1 MKKPKI
7 CFILQ
12 DFAIGGIETCLYNL
26 AAQLKDEFEFHFIA
40 THVKHIEPKFT
51 SIGPALYIPVGRKL
65 VRYLKDQN
73 FDLVQTHNL
82 RDYVDCALEAGVPVI
97 VERVAG
103 NRSTENSKD
112 GVNWVVASNKGTLPL
127 IQNTID
133 PSLVSVIYNGVDIE
147 ALEKVQPN
155 RLDCKDTDVIIG
167 RVSRLGRG
175 QNIHMLVRAMVRIV
189 QKYPHAKLIVVGGT
203 SRMPGAEDVLP
214 ELKKLAMSI
223 RQNVIFTGE
232 IDQPF
237 DILKGFDIATCV
249 SNHEGIPNSLLEA
262 MACGKPVI
270 GTNVGQI
277 PELIDHE
284 VNGFLIPPNNDDA
297 LLEALDRLIADH
309 SLRQKFGQAGKLK
322 VKDFF
327 DIKKQSRRY
336 ADLYKTLLEKKKHAI
351 R

>member
-1 MKKPKI
+1 
-7 CFILQ
+7 
-12 DFAIGGIETCLYNL
+12 
-26 AAQLKDEFEFHFIA
+26 
-40 THVKHIEPKFT
+40 
-51 SIGPALYIPVGRKL
+51 
-65 VRYLKDQN
+65 
-73 FDLVQTHNL
+73 
-82 RDYVDCALEAGVPVI
+82 
-97 VERVAG
+97 
-103 NRSTENSKD
+103 
-112 GVNWVVASNKGTLPL
+112 
-127 IQNTID
+127 
-133 PSLVSVIYNGVDIE
+133 
-147 ALEKVQPN
+147 
-155 RLDCKDTDVIIG
+155 
-167 RVSRLGRG
+167 
-175 QNIHMLVRAMVRIV
+175 
-189 QKYPHAKLIVVGGT
+189 
-203 SRMPGAEDVLP
+203 
-214 ELKKLAMSI
+214 MSI